1 MRLARRDGV
10 LLPGID
16 VLKRDYP
23 PGMHGPKGRPRKMTQ
38 YGQQLREKQKAKR
51 SYGILERQFRN
62 CVQRALRRKGDS
74 AAGLIELL
82 ERRLDNVVYRLGW
95 SKTRQGARQLVSHG
109 DILVNG
115 RRVNLPSF
123 EVKIGQ
129 LIGLVPSIAK
139 RSTWEQI
146 QELAKK
152 RDVPGWLQPVDD
164 GAAALVAKIS
174 SLPTAEEAEHVFDPQ
189 AIIEFYSK

>member
-1 MRLARRDGV
+1 MRLARRDGI

-23 PGMHGPKGRPRKMTQ
+23 PGLHGPKGRPRKMSQ
-38 YGQQLREKQKAKR
+38 YGQQLREKQKAKH
-51 SYGILERQFRN
+51 SYGILERQFSN
-62 CVQRALRRKGDS
+62 YVQRARRRKGDS

-95 SKTRQGARQLVSHG
+95 SKTRQGARQLVRHG
-109 DILVNG
+109 DIVVNG
-115 RRVNLPSF
+115 RRVNLPAF

-129 LIGLVPSIAK
+129 LIGLAQAITK
-139 RSTWEQI
+139 RPPWEQI

-152 RDVPGWLQPVDD
+152 RDLPSWLQLTDD
-164 GAAALVAKIS
+164 AQLALAAKIS
-174 SLPTAEEAEHVFDPQ
+174 SLPATQDAEQVFDPQ
-189 AIIEFYSK
+189 AIVEFYSK